1 MSESGVIRIERL
13 VLVKLHPPSA
23 KCDVGSEIL
32 IYIYQ
37 CSYCIWIVAG
47 LSISDLPSQ
56 DI

>member
-13 VLVKLHPPSA
+13 VLVKLNPPSA